1 MKHKKMVLVCVIVLL
16 ITFGLGFLI
25 GISINNND
33 DLKYKKVN
41 VAGTYRTNTWNG
53 KEAVLVLKD
62 TMACMYPNNSNKC
75 EWSLSEDIV
84 RIIISKEVNEDC
96 NIKVYMKDNITPQE
110 RSELNSKLQKI
121 QEIDGLYLYE
131 LDNMIMVETK
141 ECSQIDKVY
150 NEIGAFENIK
160 HLDKHDGGIKI
171 EHTEH
176 IAALIDGGLMLEG
189 HFFEKIK

>member
-1 MKHKKMVLVCVIVLL
+1 MKNKKMVLICVIVLL

-33 DLKYKKVN
+33 ELKYKKVN
-41 VAGTYRTNTWNG
+41 VAGTYRTNAWNG

-75 EWSLSEDIV
+75 EWNLSEDIV

-110 RSELNSKLQKI
+110 RSKLNSKLQKI

-160 HLDKHDGGIKI
+160 HLD
-171 EHTEH
+171 
-176 IAALIDGGLMLEG
+176 LMIISRLP
-189 HFFEKIK
+189 